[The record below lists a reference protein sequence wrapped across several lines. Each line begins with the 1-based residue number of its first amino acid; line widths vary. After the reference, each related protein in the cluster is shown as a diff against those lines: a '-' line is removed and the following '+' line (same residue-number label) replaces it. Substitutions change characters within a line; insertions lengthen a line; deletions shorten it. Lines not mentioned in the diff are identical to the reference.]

1 MDSYLTAAPY
11 ERDLGTVIDSK
22 DILVFNNS

>member
-1 MDSYLTAAPY
+1 MDSYLTAAFK

-22 DILVFNNS
+22 DILVLSNS